1 LPAGRDARRTGRA
14 GRGRPGAAAGRGPRG
29 RPRGRTGDQPGAEEG
44 LAADLGPPADRRDG
58 DRPGLIPALA
68 SGARGASPNGE
79 AGFDRRRG
87 IGAQEWRTNMEV
99 AMRGLLLGVSLA
111 LAVTAAQAQEPSGP
125 IQLEAP
131 TTEAQTAETP
141 TAGATAIDAV
151 RVLYD
156 LPTAPR
162 RNLAQYFAPDI
173 AEALEADLA

>member
-1 LPAGRDARRTGRA
+1 
-14 GRGRPGAAAGRGPRG
+14 
-29 RPRGRTGDQPGAEEG
+29 
-44 LAADLGPPADRRDG
+44 
-58 DRPGLIPALA
+58 
-68 SGARGASPNGE
+68 
-79 AGFDRRRG
+79 
-87 IGAQEWRTNMEV
+87 
-99 AMRGLLLGVSLA
+99 MRGLLLGVSLA

-151 RVLYD
+151 RALYD

-173 AEALEADLA
+173 AEALEADLAQRMPTVSPDYRFDTPSRPRGEVTFAETQAPNGAGVMVGFNGQQVLVELCRRRDGGWRITDIRDPDEFWGTRAYLLLPGGHVRCDR